1 MATSAQV
8 DALAALYAGY
18 FNRAPDPAGLQFWID
33 QIDNGR
39 EFNTIAADFA
49 GSAEAIALY
58 PYLTSPDV
66 ASPTTFITS
75 VYQNLFNRAPDTPG
89 LQFWSDV
96 LASGSVS
103 VADMIEAII
112 NGAVDAPTATP
123 PTFDATT
130 LENKIDVG
138 RDFAADAANTTGFA
152 FDAAAKS
159 AAIDI
164 MDGVTNDPATVV
176 AAKAETDAFLS
187 GVANPGDTFI
197 LTTGADTFVG
207 TSGNDMFNAL
217 SVNANGKDA
226 TTFSAFDEIDGGAGK
241 DTLNIYSNG
250 SGKGDEN
257 NSFPTVGTVKNV
269 EIVNIFNADAADPGA
284 FGDASKYTGVEQ
296 LWQVNSATA
305 VTNLAASTTAG
316 FRKVTGGGTVTAAT
330 GVATM
335 AIALDEVTEF
345 GGFNLS
351 GDALNS
357 VAVSGTVIDG
367 VDKNTTVDVTFLNVT
382 AGKDVQAVTVD
393 TGVAS
398 DLWITNTGTKAVT
411 SVDASASTG
420 DITFNF
426 GLTKALAD
434 IKTGS
439 GDDTVLTITGTS
451 NKAGA
456 EVAATLDTGDG
467 KDMITVNTS
476 GSGTTTVDAGAGD
489 DTVTLN
495 GDGTGKLSVNLGE
508 GDDAFMVGGGTV
520 SKGDTIDGGAG
531 SDTLQLTAVGAANIT
546 AFSNFEVFDVK
557 ALSTTLDVNILA
569 SNNTLTEIVASGALN
584 GASTLTNLGAGVGFR
599 ATGNMGGTPLT
610 LTQTTGGALSLGLDI
625 DETEE
630 ATTLSTGVT
639 ANVVATNATS
649 LAINLDAD
657 FVGKSNAAGDNETDF
672 NVTGS
677 KATSVSITSDGDNA
691 VNNLDYVY
699 GVSGT
704 TAAADGVLTSATI
717 TGAQALTVDFSD
729 GTGPVTGDDET
740 NLATVD
746 ASGMTGG
753 LMLSLNDLK
762 DTGTVSLGSGDDVLA
777 AQTGAA
783 NATAA
788 IAEHVKLAGFEKG
801 TAEDLTSSA
810 DIDTIMLAG
819 AIQAVDDTTGTA
831 DASVENGLITF
842 KNAGPTTLQQA
853 VDQVQALIGSNEAAV
868 FEYLGNSFIFAEG
881 AADGAGDDVLIEL
894 TGTVGLTG
902 LDTETG
908 TNGLYVF

>member
-49 GSAEAIALY
+49 GSAEATALY
-58 PYLTSPDV
+58 PYLTSPGV

-75 VYQNLFNRAPDTPG
+75 VYQNLFNRAPDGPG

-123 PTFDATT
+123 PTFDKAT
-130 LENKIDVG
+130 LDNKIDVG
-138 RDFAADAANTTGFA
+138 RDFAADAANTTGFV
-152 FDAAAKS
+152 FDTAAKS

-176 AAKAETDAFLS
+176 TAKAETDAFLS

-207 TSGNDMFNAL
+207 TAGNDMFNAL
-217 SVNANGKDA
+217 SVNGTGTDA

-257 NSFPTVGTVKNV
+257 NSFPTVGTVENV
-269 EIVNIFNADAADPGA
+269 EIVNIFNADAGDPGA
-284 FGDASKYTGVEQ
+284 FGDASKYMGVEQ

-305 VTNLAASTTAG
+305 VTNLAATTTAG
-316 FRKVTGGGTVTAAT
+316 FRKTTAGGSVAAAT

-335 AIALDEVTEF
+335 AIALDEVAEF
-345 GGFNLS
+345 SNFNLS

-357 VAVSGTVIDG
+357 ITVSGTV
-367 VDKNTTVDVTFLNVT
+367 VDAADVNTTVDVIFMNVT
-382 AGKDVQAVTVD
+382 AGKDVQAVTLD
-393 TGVAS
+393 TAVAS
-398 DLWITNTGTKAVT
+398 DLWVTNTGTKAVT

-420 DITFNF
+420 DITYNF
-426 GLTKALAD
+426 GPSKAVAD

-439 GDDTVLTITGTS
+439 GDDTVLTVTATS
-451 NKAGA
+451 NKAGT

-476 GSGTTTVDAGAGD
+476 GTGTTTVNAGAGD
-489 DTVTLN
+489 DTVTLVS
-495 GDGTGKLSVNLGE
+495 DGTGMLSVNLGE

-569 SNNTLTEIVASGALN
+569 SNNTLTEIIGSGALT

-625 DETEE
+625 DETKE
-630 ATTLSTGVT
+630 ATTLATGVT

-672 NVTGS
+672 NATGS

-699 GVSGT
+699 GVSGA

-729 GTGPVTGDDET
+729 GTGLITGDDET

-777 AQTGAA
+777 AQDGAA
-783 NATAA
+783 SAAAA

-801 TAEDLTSSA
+801 TAENLTSSA
-810 DIDTIMLAG
+810 DIDIIMLAG
-819 AIQAVDDTTGTA
+819 AVQAVDDTTGTVN
-831 DASVENGLITF
+831 ASVENGLITF

-902 LDTETG
+902 LDTETA

>member
-58 PYLTSPDV
+58 PYLTSPGV

-75 VYQNLFNRAPDTPG
+75 VYQNLFNRAPDAPG

-123 PTFDATT
+123 PTFDKAT
-130 LENKIDVG
+130 LDNKIDVG
-138 RDFAADAANTTGFA
+138 RDFAADAANTTGFV
-152 FDAAAKS
+152 FDTAAKS

-176 AAKAETDAFLS
+176 TAKAETDAFLS

-207 TSGNDMFNAL
+207 TAGNDMFNAL
-217 SVNANGKDA
+217 SVNGTGTDA

-269 EIVNIFNADAADPGA
+269 EIVNIFNADAGDPGA
-284 FGDASKYTGVEQ
+284 FGDASKYMGVEQ

-316 FRKVTGGGTVTAAT
+316 FRKTTAGGSVAAAT

-335 AIALDEVTEF
+335 AIALDEVAEF
-345 GGFNLS
+345 GSFNLS

-357 VAVSGTVIDG
+357 ITVSGTV
-367 VDKNTTVDVTFLNVT
+367 VDTNKNSTVDVTFLNVT
-382 AGKDVQAVTVD
+382 AGKDVQAVTLN
-393 TGVAS
+393 TAVAS
-398 DLWITNTGTKAVT
+398 DIVVANTGTKAVT

-420 DITFNF
+420 DITYNF
-426 GLTKALAD
+426 FVSPAVAD

-439 GDDTVLTITGTS
+439 GNDTVNIVTATS

-476 GSGTTTVDAGAGD
+476 GSGTTTVNAGAGD

-557 ALSTTLDVNILA
+557 ALNTTLDVNILA
-569 SNNTLTEIVASGALN
+569 SNNTLTEIVGSGALS

-599 ATGNMGGTPLT
+599 ATGNMGTNQLT

-625 DETEE
+625 DETKE
-630 ATTLSTGVT
+630 ATTVATNVT

-699 GVSGT
+699 GVSGA

-729 GTGPVTGDDET
+729 GTGLITGDDET

-777 AQTGAA
+777 AQTGAISA
-783 NATAA
+783 AAA

-801 TAEDLTSSA
+801 TAENLTSSA
-810 DIDTIMLAG
+810 DIDIIMLAG
-819 AIQAVDDTTGTA
+819 AVQAVDDTTGTA
-831 DASVENGLITF
+831 NASVENGLITF

-902 LDTETG
+902 LDTETA